1 MKVQSPRRT
10 GRPTTIFPA
19 AVRRTVAPKPSVMVG
34 KTTPRPVHNRG
45 QDPISRALNLYVA
58 RQIKLLRVTNGKTQT
73 QLGEI
78 LGMTFQQIAK
88 YERGFSRVSP
98 DKLWAMAEYFGIEI
112 GYFFDG
118 FDKTAIDFD
127 NPPVAIPLSDD
138 RLGDKRLRLELAGAI
153 QQVRS
158 TRMLRSLISFVRAAT
173 E

>member
-1 MKVQSPRRT
+1 MKVQSPLRT
-10 GRPTTIFPA
+10 ARPTAIFPTA
-19 AVRRTVAPKPSVMVG
+19 IRRTVAQKPSVMVG
-34 KTTPRPVHNRG
+34 KTTPRPAHTRG
-45 QDPISRALNLYVA
+45 QDPVSRALNLYVA

-118 FDKTAIDFD
+118 FDKNALDFD
-127 NPPVAIPLSDD
+127 NPPVPLTDD

>member
-1 MKVQSPRRT
+1 MKVQSPPRT
-10 GRPTTIFPA
+10 GRPTVVFPA
-19 AVRRTVAPKPSVMVG
+19 NVRRIGTAKPTAMVG
-34 KTTPRPVHNRG
+34 KTARPVPRRG
-45 QDPISRALNLYVA
+45 QDPISRAVNLHVA
-58 RQIKLLRVTNGKTQT
+58 RRIKLLRLTNGKTQT

-78 LGMTFQQIAK
+78 LDMTFQQVAK

-98 DKLWAMAEYFGIEI
+98 DKLWVMAEYFGVDI

-118 FDKTAIDFD
+118 FDKFALDTNQPAADL
-127 NPPVAIPLSDD
+127 PDD
-138 RLGDKRLRLELAGAI
+138 RTGDKRLRLELAGAI